1 MHRKL
6 SGRRVVLEGYRGRDA
21 PGGVIHVT
29 GIGEPGED
37 IDPRLMLDQA
47 FAQSAVCLALYDAD
61 GRYVRLSD
69 SLCRSKGVPDESA
82 ALGFRPSELSPEL
95 GLAGLEVTVDRV
107 LRTGQAAV
115 WKGYG
120 RAPGADRDRAWL
132 VIISPVLGAG
142 GQAEGAMSVTFD
154 VTEHRLARKRLAL
167 VNEASYRI
175 GTTLDVTRTAE
186 ELAEVA
192 VPELADLA
200 LIDLQDSVLDGGE
213 PVSEVVPGDVP
224 LRRMAYQ
231 SVFDGAPEVIG
242 RHGAVT
248 VYPPGSP
255 AARAL
260 AADRAVMED
269 PTGPDFAQWAAH
281 NPVRGSSAREFGF
294 HSVMAVPLRAR
305 GATLGVAV
313 FVRHRRPEAFAPD
326 DLALAEE
333 IVARA
338 AVCIDNARRYARE
351 HATALTLQHSL
362 LQRRQPD
369 QAAVQVA
376 TRYLPGQAGV
386 EVGGDW
392 LDVIALPGSR
402 VALVAGD
409 VAGHGIHAAATM
421 GRLRTAVR
429 TLADLDLEPVE
440 LLTRLDDV
448 VARMAEEH
456 ESTSGASDLSATCL
470 FAVYDPVTRCCTLAR
485 AGHPVP
491 VIMTPDGEPELL
503 DLPAG
508 PPLGVGGVPFEEREI
523 QLPEG
528 TLLVMFTDGVIESRE
543 RDLDTGLKAMRTL
556 LTDLHSR
563 PGGPPPLDRL
573 CGELMDAL
581 SSETSRD
588 DAAVLAAR
596 TCALPPGH
604 VASWDLPADSAIV
617 GEARARAVRQLE
629 RWGLEELSFT
639 TELLVSELVTNAIRH
654 AHPPIQLRMIL
665 DATLTCEVSDATV
678 AAPRQRQAD
687 RYDEGGRGLMLVARL
702 ASRWGTRYTPDG
714 KTIWAQLRIP
724 DRADGPDRDC

>member
-1 MHRKL
+1 M
-6 SGRRVVLEGYRGRDA
+6 
-21 PGGVIHVT
+21 T
-29 GIGEPGED
+29 GFGEPGED
-37 IDPRLMLDQA
+37 VDAGLMLDQA
-47 FAQSAVCLALYDAD
+47 FTQSAVCLALYDAD
-61 GRYVRLSD
+61 GRYVRVSD
-69 SLCRSKGVPDESA
+69 SLRRSKGLPSEAA

-115 WKGYG
+115 WKGFG
-120 RAPGADRDRAWL
+120 KAPGADRDRAWL
-132 VIISPVLGAG
+132 VIISPVLGTD
-142 GQAEGAMSVTFD
+142 GQARGAMSVTFD
-154 VTEHRLARKRLAL
+154 VTEHRLARKRLAV

-200 LIDLQDSVLDGGE
+200 LIDVQGSVLDGGE
-213 PVSEVVPGDVP
+213 PVSEAVPGDAP
-224 LRRMAYQ
+224 LRRMAFQ
-231 SVFDGAPEVIG
+231 SILDGAPEVIG
-242 RHGAVT
+242 RHGDVT

-260 AADRAVMED
+260 ATDRPVLED
-269 PTGPDFAQWAAH
+269 PAAPDHARWAAH
-281 NPVRGSSAREFGF
+281 SPLRGRSAREFGF

-305 GATLGVAV
+305 GATFGVAV
-313 FVRHRRPEAFAPD
+313 FVRHRRAEGFAPD

-338 AVCIDNARRYARE
+338 AVCIDNARRYTRE

-369 QAAVQVA
+369 QTAVQVA

-402 VALVAGD
+402 VGLVAGD

-429 TLADLDLEPVE
+429 TLADLDLEPEE

-448 VARMAEEH
+448 VARMGEEY

-470 FAVYDPVTRCCTLAR
+470 FAVYDPITQRCTLAR

-491 VIMTPDGEPELL
+491 VVMTPGGEPELL

-508 PPLGVGGVPFEEREI
+508 PPLGVGGLPFEEREI

-528 TLLVMFTDGVIESRE
+528 SLLVMFTDGVIESRE
-543 RDLDTGLKAMRTL
+543 RDLDAGLKVMRQL
-556 LTDLHSR
+556 LSDLHRR
-563 PGGPPPLDRL
+563 PGGPPSLDRV
-573 CGELMDAL
+573 CGDLMDAL
-581 SSETSRD
+581 ITETSTD

-617 GEARARAVRQLE
+617 CEARARAVRQLE

-665 DATLTCEVSDATV
+665 DTTLTCEVSDATV
-678 AAPRQRQAD
+678 AAPRHRRAD

-714 KTIWAQLRIP
+714 KTIWAQQRLP
-724 DRADGPDRDC
+724 HGSDRRG